1 VVARFAGAGVLSFD
15 EENAMRII
23 PLVLLT
29 ITLVAGGAVCA
40 QERPTVAAPANSF
53 YVGADGRYDSAP
65 DTALF
70 QFNISV
76 QESHPQAAYQR
87 ASQAVEQVRQLL
99 KSQQIEPQSAQVGFF
114 ALQPVY
120 DYRDPKRKLVGYR
133 VNTSVSLR
141 LKDFSK
147 VGPIVGQISELDVTE
162 NQSLTYILENME
174 AAKAHAVENAFHH
187 AREEATALARA
198 SGRALGELSYASVD
212 VQTGAPVPVPMP
224 MRAMR
229 AEVNAP
235 PPTAEFSP
243 QNVTVTAHI
252 NALFLLK

>member
-1 VVARFAGAGVLSFD
+1 MKIVPFALLILAVVVCGVSS
-15 EENAMRII
+15 
-23 PLVLLT
+23 
-29 ITLVAGGAVCA
+29 A

-53 YVGADGRYDSAP
+53 YVGADGKYDSAP

-76 QESHPQAAYQR
+76 QETHAQEAYQR
-87 ASQAVEQVRQLL
+87 ASHAVEQVRQLL
-99 KSQQIEPQSAQVGFF
+99 RSQQIEPQSAQVGFF

-133 VNTSVSLR
+133 VNTSVSMK
-141 LKDFSK
+141 LKDFAK
-147 VGPIVGQISELDVTE
+147 VGPIVGQISELDVTS

-174 AAKAHAVENAFHH
+174 AAKARAVENAFQH
-187 AREEATALARA
+187 ARDEASALARA
-198 SGRALGELSYASVD
+198 SGRTLGELSYASVD
-212 VQTGAPVPVPMP
+212 VQGGGPVPVPMP

-229 AEVNAP
+229 AEAAAAP
-235 PPTAEFSP
+235 PPTAEFTP